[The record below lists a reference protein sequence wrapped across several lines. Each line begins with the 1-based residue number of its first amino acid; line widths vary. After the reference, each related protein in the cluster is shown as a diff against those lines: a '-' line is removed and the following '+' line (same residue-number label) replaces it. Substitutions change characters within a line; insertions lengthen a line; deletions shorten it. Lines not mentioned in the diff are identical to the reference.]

1 MQPLADLRAGSL
13 PPVKNAKEKRK
24 MTDGAKTEPESNN
37 DDTTDYSSSDQ
48 VVQSYSSFRDL
59 YKI

>member
-1 MQPLADLRAGSL
+1 
-13 PPVKNAKEKRK
+13 

-48 VVQSYSSFRDL
+48 VVQSYTVALETF
-59 YKI
+59 